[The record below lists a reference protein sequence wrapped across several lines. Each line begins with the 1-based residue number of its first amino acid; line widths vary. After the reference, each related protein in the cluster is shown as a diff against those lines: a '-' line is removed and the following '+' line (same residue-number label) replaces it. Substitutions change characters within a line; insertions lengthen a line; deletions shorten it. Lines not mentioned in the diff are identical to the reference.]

1 MSAPAPPPPVSPP
14 SPVEPTSYSRADTS
28 LTANSMSARQE
39 RVGSSKDTREQK
51 GRGARGGVFITWR
64 TPVLVAAGIVPVVG
78 LSAAGVNPWA
88 TAAVWLALCL
98 AALLGDAATAPDPRM
113 LAVERRIPARA
124 LLGERVDTALRVRN
138 PGARRLRGW
147 LRDAWQPT
155 AGAAAARAAI
165 DIPPGEGRT
174 LGIPLRPRRRG
185 ELASEFV
192 VIRSEGPLR
201 LAGRQARL
209 DTRGALRVLPPF
221 TARRHLPS
229 RLARLRELDGNTSV
243 QVRGQG
249 TEFDSLREYV
259 RGDDV
264 RSIDWRA
271 TARSATTM
279 LRTWRP
285 ERDRHVV
292 IVIDTGRTAAA
303 RVGDGV
309 RLDAAMEAALLLA
322 ALATRAGDHVHLVM
336 FDRVVR
342 ARVTRVDGPALLP
355 ALVDAMAPVE
365 PQLIDTDWD
374 AAFAQVRALTSRPSL
389 VVLLTAQDAASAARG
404 FLGSLPAV
412 TRHAQVLVGTVVDDP
427 DAGATDAA
435 PTARDA
441 DDVYRA
447 AAQER
452 AVRDAALVSTAIGRA
467 GGEAIAD
474 TPDALPPR
482 IADRYLALKAAGRL

>member
-1 MSAPAPPPPVSPP
+1 MYVTGRLPLLIA
-14 SPVEPTSYSRADTS
+14 
-28 LTANSMSARQE
+28 
-39 RVGSSKDTREQK
+39 VG
-51 GRGARGGVFITWR
+51 A
-64 TPVLVAAGIVPVVG
+64 VPVVL
-78 LSAAGVNPWA
+78 LSAAGVDA
-88 TAAVWLALCL
+88 WLA
-98 AALLGDAATAPDPRM
+98 AAGWLLVCAIAAFTDAVIAPDPRR
-113 LAVERRIPARA
+113 VQIERRMPRRV
-124 LLGERVDTALRVRN
+124 LLGEPAVAEV
-138 PGARRLRGW
+138 RLRNTGERT
-147 LRDAWQPT
+147 LRGRFRDAWQPT
-155 AGAAAARAAI
+155 AGAPTERVPI
-165 DIPPGEGRT
+165 VIPPGESRAY
-174 LGIPLRPRRRG
+174 PLPLLPRRRG
-185 ELASEFV
+185 ELSTRFAV
-192 VIRSEGPLR
+192 VRSDGPLR

-209 DTRGALRVLPPF
+209 DVVGAIRVLPPF

-271 TARSATTM
+271 TARASTTM

-292 IVIDTGRTAAA
+292 IVVDTGRTAAA

-322 ALATRAGDHVHLVM
+322 ALASRAGDHTHLVM
-336 FDRVVR
+336 FDRVTR

-374 AAFAQVRALTSRPSL
+374 AAFAQVRGLTSRPSL
-389 VVLLTAQDAASAARG
+389 VVLLTAQDAPEAARG
-404 FLGSLPAV
+404 FLGSLPAL
-412 TRHAQVLVGTVVDDP
+412 TRRAHVLVGTVTDEPPGREPRP
-427 DAGATDAA
+427 DAAA
-435 PTARDA
+435 VYREAAAEKTARDA
-441 DDVYRA
+441 ATVA
-447 AAQER
+447 A
-452 AVRDAALVSTAIGRA
+452 AIGRA
-467 GGEAIAD
+467 GAEAIAD
-474 TPDALPPR
+474 TPEQLPPR

>member
-1 MSAPAPPPPVSPP
+1 MYV
-14 SPVEPTSYSRADTS
+14 T
-28 LTANSMSARQE
+28 
-39 RVGSSKDTREQK
+39 
-51 GRGARGGVFITWR
+51 GRL
-64 TPVLVAAGIVPVVG
+64 PLLVAAGAVPVVL
-78 LSAAGVNPWA
+78 LSLAGVDAWAAAAGWIM
-88 TAAVWLALCL
+88 LCL
-98 AALLGDAATAPDPRM
+98 AAALADAAAAPDPR
-113 LAVERRIPARA
+113 LLDVERSIPRRA
-124 LLGERVDTALRVRN
+124 LLGERVETTLRLRNAGSRRVR
-138 PGARRLRGW
+138 GA

-155 AGAAAARAAI
+155 AGASAERLRI
-165 DIPPGEGRT
+165 DIPPGESRM
-174 LGIPLRPRRRG
+174 LGIPLLPRRRG
-185 ELASEFV
+185 ELTSEFV
-192 VIRSEGPLR
+192 VVRSDGPLR
-201 LAGRQARL
+201 LAGRQTRL
-209 DTRGALRVLPPF
+209 NARGAVRILPPF

-271 TARSATTM
+271 TARAATTM

-292 IVIDTGRTAAA
+292 ILIDTGRTAAA

-309 RLDAAMEAALLLA
+309 RLDAAMEASLLLA
-322 ALATRAGDHVHLVM
+322 ALAARAGDHVHLVM

-374 AAFAQVRALTSRPSL
+374 AAFAQIRALTSRPSL
-389 VVLLTAQDAASAARG
+389 VVLLTAQDSAEAARG
-404 FLGSLPAV
+404 FLGSLPALA
-412 TRHAQVLVGTVVDDP
+412 RRAHVLVGTVTDDP
-427 DAGATDAA
+427 DAARGLST
-435 PTARDA
+435 PRDA

-447 AAQER
+447 AALAREAR
-452 AVRDAALVSTAIGRA
+452 DTAVVAAAIARA
-467 GGEAIAD
+467 GGEAIAGA
-474 TPDALPPR
+474 PDDLPPR